1 VKPLTPEE
9 WVGLMENAD
18 LREVCVRTRNIS
30 TRDETRGIFRQYGC
44 MGMLRVWNRMLV
56 LYLRN
61 PAYRTFVKGLREGG
75 SIPDNVEEYYG
86 YGLYVGRK

>member
-1 VKPLTPEE
+1 
-9 WVGLMENAD
+9 
-18 LREVCVRTRNIS
+18 
-30 TRDETRGIFRQYGC
+30 